1 MSQKRSQRIHKKKM
15 DLRDQLWN
23 EIPEDKLWNRKTSD
37 GYTTIPRTLT
47 YFCLIM
53 NHLSSGKPLSST
65 YMALWHHVFD
75 EAMVTIDNPRMFA
88 LESGFTGERAE
99 RTWKDRMKILTELG
113 FIEAKPG
120 ASGDYNYILILNPY
134 YVVKGLL
141 KKYKEIPQDIINALK
156 QRIIDIG
163 AQESI

>member
-1 MSQKRSQRIHKKKM
+1 
-15 DLRDQLWN
+15 
-23 EIPEDKLWNRKTSD
+23 
-37 GYTTIPRTLT
+37 
-47 YFCLIM
+47 
-53 NHLSSGKPLSST
+53 
-65 YMALWHHVFD
+65 MALWHHVFD